1 MNNLTVDKLLRN
13 LWRYSQRGRTNNNR
27 NERLSWRT

>member
-1 MNNLTVDKLLRN
+1 MLRN
-13 LWRYSQRGRTNNNR
+13 LWRYSQHGRTNNNR